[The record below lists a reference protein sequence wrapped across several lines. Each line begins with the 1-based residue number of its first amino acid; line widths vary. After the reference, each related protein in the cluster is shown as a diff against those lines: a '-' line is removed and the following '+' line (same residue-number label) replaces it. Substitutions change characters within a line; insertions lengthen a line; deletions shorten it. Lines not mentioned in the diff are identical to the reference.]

1 MGALS
6 HRAELV
12 FEMVQTRIALLQG
25 ILRELCKSWGGNAQK
40 RYCPGACR
48 YQEVFTPDAHDNIP
62 CVAMSGSIF
71 GDGRLVSL
79 LSVLLQR

>member
-25 ILRELCKSWGGNAQK
+25 ILRELCKSWGGNS
-40 RYCPGACR
+40 
-48 YQEVFTPDAHDNIP
+48 
-62 CVAMSGSIF
+62 SGCLQIYSRQTLTITYP
-71 GDGRLVSL
+71 
-79 LSVLLQR
+79 VLLCQGPYLGMDA